1 MKMKDRK
8 KTLQLPLIDSSKSAV
23 ANSDDVPVH
32 KDNRLVAIVAMNFAA
47 ICITGMTASY
57 KLIADEY
64 HVIEL
69 TLLRNVTG
77 FVVACLWLS
86 CTQQNPFKL
95 FPWENK
101 YTLLWRI
108 ITGQTDF
115 FLL

>member
-1 MKMKDRK
+1 M
-8 KTLQLPLIDSSKSAV
+8 LLPLIDSSQAAV

-32 KDNRLVAIVAMNFAA
+32 KDNRLVAIIAMNFAA
-47 ICITGMTASY
+47 ICYTGMAASY

-64 HVIEL
+64 HVIEI
-69 TLLRNVTG
+69 TLLRNVSG
-77 FVVACLWLS
+77 FVVACLWLG
-86 CTQQNPFKL
+86 CTRQNPFKL

-108 ITGQTDF
+108 ITGQVDF